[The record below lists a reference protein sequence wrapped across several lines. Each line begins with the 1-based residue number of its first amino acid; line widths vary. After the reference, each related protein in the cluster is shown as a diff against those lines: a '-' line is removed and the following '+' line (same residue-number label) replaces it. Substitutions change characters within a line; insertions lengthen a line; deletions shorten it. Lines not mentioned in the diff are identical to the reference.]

1 MLKSAALTNL
11 SQQLNGDNPPRSEM
25 RLYVTITKMSCHT
38 EHDFGNF
45 MKYGQTVDHSIIERI
60 NDLVQEGIT
69 SVHEVKTCL
78 RYYVQDVLF
87 NGKEKPDLDCRA
99 FYPTSKDIRNHI
111 QESLRQGRCSN
122 LDQENVAM
130 LVSALER
137 EEPTSKVLFR
147 PYCYTSEAK
156 TTIPEADDDQ
166 INVEETLAKQCDRTL
181 LFCYQSRFMAELLKQ
196 YGNNVTC
203 LDATNKTT
211 DYSLPLFFLVVKTP
225 TNYMVAGVFVVQY
238 ETSACISE
246 ALSVFKS
253 WDPEYLPKYFMV
265 DFCQAEISAISEV
278 FPQSEVMLCNFHRE
292 QAWERWVKKKEN
304 DVPPDQKDALLGH
317 FRKIANSSSREEFD
331 EAYKCLKNSVFW
343 RNDKVASYFETQWM
357 PAAKMWVQYHRMKF
371 GVVVTTNNGTETQ
384 NRILKEHYLRWSHG
398 RRSLSSLITV
408 VVKKFLPER
417 QSVFIQQNV
426 ERSAMYRKYHEYV
439 PKYLHNRPPKVIRH
453 IMARI
458 NTALDYEPEDVAV
471 FTEPGVFSVKSSN
484 PGLLHTVNFHTPQC
498 TCQDFLRHKLP
509 CKHFCAI
516 FRFFKEWSFEQLPR
530 EYIEGP
536 MLSLHSN
543 ILSTPESGCILPALS
558 TEGTDDNILQV
569 PSEEECVAELPKKIR
584 ETSKLS
590 RRMITDTA
598 HKITSVVI
606 YCKDERKRKEAHE
619 LMLQAYNILRSG
631 CESSSSG
638 LVIRGSPT
646 KGCSGQ
652 ASTTQQAKRIRLKA
666 LQHARRHAESWKTRG
681 RVGKQASELRATFNV
696 AP

>member
-11 SQQLNGDNPPRSEM
+11 SQQLNGDNPPRSEI
-25 RLYVTITKMSCHT
+25 RLYITMTRMSCHT

-45 MKYGQTVDHSIIERI
+45 MKYGQTVDRSIIERI

-69 SVHEVKTCL
+69 SMHEVKTCL

-87 NGKEKPDLDCRA
+87 SGKEKPDPDCRA

-122 LDQENVAM
+122 LDQENVAV
-130 LVSALER
+130 LVSSLEG

-166 INVEETLAKQCDRTL
+166 INVEENLAKQCDKTL
-181 LFCYQSRFMAELLKQ
+181 LFCYQSRFMAQLLKQ

-203 LDATNKTT
+203 FDATNKTT

-238 ETSACISE
+238 ETTACISE
-246 ALSVFKS
+246 ALNVFKS
-253 WDPEYLPKYFMV
+253 WNPEYLPKYFMV
-265 DFCQAEISAISEV
+265 DFCQAEISSISEV

-292 QAWERWVKKKEN
+292 QAWERWVKRKEN
-304 DVPPDQKDALLGH
+304 DVPPDQKDALLGL

-408 VVKKFLPER
+408 AVKKFLPER

-426 ERSAMYRKYHEYV
+426 ESSTPSCETKAC
-439 PKYLHNRPPKVIRH
+439 
-453 IMARI
+453 
-458 NTALDYEPEDVAV
+458 
-471 FTEPGVFSVKSSN
+471 TEECS
-484 PGLLHTVNFHTPQC
+484 
-498 TCQDFLRHKLP
+498 LRHGYPINFTVVGTCENDTCRCTFYSYCEEKACADVCLKDYGHKKNMTSF
-509 CKHFCAI
+509 CKGRMCYCYWQ
-516 FRFFKEWSFEQLPR
+516 KQCVQP
-530 EYIEGP
+530 
-536 MLSLHSN
+536 
-543 ILSTPESGCILPALS
+543 
-558 TEGTDDNILQV
+558 
-569 PSEEECVAELPKKIR
+569 ECVPLCEERYPDKEMIDVFCKKDVCVCKWREERNDNVMLGFPTTPHSAVVVPPRTDRKGERSPAERSSHCADQWDPARFHLNPRLPK
-584 ETSKLS
+584 
-590 RRMITDTA
+590 
-598 HKITSVVI
+598 
-606 YCKDERKRKEAHE
+606 
-619 LMLQAYNILRSG
+619 G
-631 CESSSSG
+631 
-638 LVIRGSPT
+638 
-646 KGCSGQ
+646 
-652 ASTTQQAKRIRLKA
+652 RL
-666 LQHARRHAESWKTRG
+666 
-681 RVGKQASELRATFNV
+681 
-696 AP
+696 

>member
-1 MLKSAALTNL
+1 MASTQMADNGGQPDVDWTAETFKKKRVKLQSTKKKGCTATMHIKKVEVFPDFEIAVQGCTKNRITMLKSAALTNL

-304 DVPPDQKDALLGH
+304 DVPPDQKDALLGL

-384 NRILKEHYLRWSHG
+384 NRILKEHYLSCNKWNVLGECTYG
-398 RRSLSSLITV
+398 RDAQAREEFLAALAV
-408 VVKKFLPER
+408 VFEPVK
-417 QSVFIQQNV
+417 
-426 ERSAMYRKYHEYV
+426 
-439 PKYLHNRPPKVIRH
+439 
-453 IMARI
+453 
-458 NTALDYEPEDVAV
+458 
-471 FTEPGVFSVKSSN
+471 
-484 PGLLHTVNFHTPQC
+484 
-498 TCQDFLRHKLP
+498 
-509 CKHFCAI
+509 
-516 FRFFKEWSFEQLPR
+516 
-530 EYIEGP
+530 
-536 MLSLHSN
+536 
-543 ILSTPESGCILPALS
+543 
-558 TEGTDDNILQV
+558 
-569 PSEEECVAELPKKIR
+569 
-584 ETSKLS
+584 
-590 RRMITDTA
+590 
-598 HKITSVVI
+598 SVVI
-606 YCKDERKRKEAHE
+606 GVTSR
-619 LMLQAYNILRSG
+619 Q
-631 CESSSSG
+631 
-638 LVIRGSPT
+638 
-646 KGCSGQ
+646 
-652 ASTTQQAKRIRLKA
+652 
-666 LQHARRHAESWKTRG
+666 
-681 RVGKQASELRATFNV
+681 RVWSVLCNE
-696 AP
+696 

>member
-1 MLKSAALTNL
+1 MHIKKVEVFPDFEIAVQGCTKNRITMLKSAALTNL

-25 RLYVTITKMSCHT
+25 RLYVTVTKMSCHT

-304 DVPPDQKDALLGH
+304 DVPPDQKDALLGL

-357 PAAKMWVQYHRMKF
+357 PAAKMWVQPAAKMWVQYHRMKF

-384 NRILKEHYLRWSHG
+384 NRILKEHYLSCNKW
-398 RRSLSSLITV
+398 
-408 VVKKFLPER
+408 
-417 QSVFIQQNV
+417 NV
-426 ERSAMYRKYHEYV
+426 
-439 PKYLHNRPPKVIRH
+439 LG
-453 IMARI
+453 
-458 NTALDYEPEDVAV
+458 
-471 FTEPGVFSVKSSN
+471 GV
-484 PGLLHTVNFHTPQC
+484 H
-498 TCQDFLRHKLP
+498 LR
-509 CKHFCAI
+509 
-516 FRFFKEWSFEQLPR
+516 
-530 EYIEGP
+530 
-536 MLSLHSN
+536 
-543 ILSTPESGCILPALS
+543 
-558 TEGTDDNILQV
+558 
-569 PSEEECVAELPKKIR
+569 
-584 ETSKLS
+584 
-590 RRMITDTA
+590 
-598 HKITSVVI
+598 
-606 YCKDERKRKEAHE
+606 
-619 LMLQAYNILRSG
+619 
-631 CESSSSG
+631 
-638 LVIRGSPT
+638 
-646 KGCSGQ
+646 
-652 ASTTQQAKRIRLKA
+652 
-666 LQHARRHAESWKTRG
+666 
-681 RVGKQASELRATFNV
+681 
-696 AP
+696 